1 MTPGVLLA
9 LEARRSLELYADP
22 PGCLRFVP
30 RPLWRL
36 FLFRDPIAMIDALST
51 AVIAEATMREI
62 DGMSGQETKEGS
74 VP

>member
-36 FLFRDPIAMIDALST
+36 FLFRDPIAMIDGLAL
-51 AVIAEATMREI
+51 AVLAEATMREI
-62 DGMSGQETKEGS
+62 GNESEQEAKEGS
-74 VP
+74 NP